1 MLKQWKNMLMMLKI
15 DYCSQKKKEI
25 LNEIVDERLDEIVGL
40 DKKKVNSDD
49 LIYKSNGNT
58 ADAKFDKFDVA
69 LNIVNKMLK

>member
-1 MLKQWKNMLMMLKI
+1 MLMMLKI
-15 DYCSQKKKEI
+15 DYCSKKKKEI
-25 LNEIVDERLDEIVGL
+25 FNEIVDERLDEIVGL